1 MDERGGGRKVS
12 VIQEYVIMAPKE
24 TNWSIRPASLF
35 NGLLVLFI
43 IGVIMPGSINALD
56 PAPATETRTV
66 TDTYHGVSV
75 TDDYRWLEDFEDPVV
90 KKWNQSQN
98 EYTRSILDTVSARE
112 QIKEYL
118 TELMGSS
125 STDYYSLKK
134 AGSVLFAMKF
144 QPPKEQSLLVKL
156 QSVDDLLTEEVVL
169 DVTELNPEG
178 TTSIDFFVPSPDG
191 SLLAVSLSE
200 TGSEKGTVYVFDV
213 ATGKE
218 TGDVVPNVNG
228 PTAGGDVAW
237 EADGSGFY
245 FTRYPHEGERPEED
259 LSFFQQVYYHKMG
272 TAQAEDK
279 YVIGEEFPRIA
290 EIRLEA
296 SDDGQYLIVTVY
308 DGDGGERA
316 HYLRNPSG
324 EFTQVT
330 RFEDL
335 IPDMTFGPDNST
347 YMLSHK
353 NSPMGKI
360 LKLGPGVADLSL
372 AEVLVDES
380 KVSIRSFLPTA
391 NYLYLIDIDGGP
403 SRMRV
408 LDLKSGELKGLPA
421 KPISSFG
428 GLTKYDD
435 DVILFRNSSYT
446 EPSAWYQFDPATWQ
460 IQATALYKTSPADFS
475 DIVVKREFATSKDGT
490 LVPVNIIYRTG
501 TELDG
506 SNPTILTGYGGYGI
520 SRTPSLSSTLRLWY
534 DQGGIYVVANIR
546 GGGEYGEAWHL
557 AGNLTKKQ
565 NVFDDFI
572 ACAEYLIEKKYTSS
586 DMLII
591 QGGSNGGL
599 LMGAAFTQR
608 PELFRAVVT
617 HVGIYDMLRVELDP
631 NGVFNI
637 TEFGTV
643 TNPDHFKALY
653 AYSPFH
659 NAADQ
664 VAYPSI
670 MFLTGDHDG
679 RVNPG
684 QSRKMTGLMQ
694 AATNSGRPVLLRTTA
709 KAGHGGGTALSEK
722 IEKQTDVY
730 SFIISQ
736 LGLKFRYDR

>member
-1 MDERGGGRKVS
+1 MAR
-12 VIQEYVIMAPKE
+12 QEI
-24 TNWSIRPASLF
+24 NRSASLA
-35 NGLLVLFI
+35 NLSTGLLVLFI
-43 IGVIMPGSINALD
+43 LSLIMPTGISALD
-56 PAPATETRTV
+56 PAPATQTKTV

-90 KKWNQSQN
+90 KKWNQNQN

-118 TELMGSS
+118 TELMGGT

-134 AGSVLFAMKF
+134 ARSVLFAMKF

-156 QSVDDLLTEEVVL
+156 ISVDDLVSEEVVL

-191 SLLAVSLSE
+191 RLLAVSLSE
-200 TGSEKGTVYVFDV
+200 TGSEKGTIYVFEV

-237 EADGSGFY
+237 EPDGSGFY
-245 FTRYPHEGERPEED
+245 FTRYPHEGERPDED
-259 LSFFQQVYYHKMG
+259 LSFFQQVYYHQMG
-272 TAQAEDK
+272 TVQSEDK

-308 DGDGGERA
+308 NGDGGERA
-316 HYLRNPSG
+316 HYLRNASG

-335 IPDMTFGPDNST
+335 IPDMIFGPDNST
-347 YMLSHK
+347 YLLSHK
-353 NSPMGKI
+353 DSPRGRI
-360 LKLGPGVADLSL
+360 LRLGPGVADLTL
-372 AEVLVDES
+372 AEVLVGES
-380 KVSIRSFLPTA
+380 KVSITSFLPTS
-391 NYLYLIDIDGGP
+391 NFLYLIDIDGGP
-403 SRMRV
+403 NQMRV
-408 LDLKSGELKGLPA
+408 LDLKAGELKTLPA

-428 GLTKYDD
+428 GLTKWENDA
-435 DVILFRNSSYT
+435 ILFRSSSYT
-446 EPSAWYQFDPATWQ
+446 EPSAWYRFDPVAWK
-460 IQATALYKTSPADFS
+460 IYPTALYKTSTADFS
-475 DIVVKREFATSKDGT
+475 DIVVKREFVTSKDGT
-490 LVPVNIIYRTG
+490 QVPVNIMYRAG

-506 SNPTILTGYGGYGI
+506 TNPTILGGYGGYGI
-520 SRTPSLSSTLRLWY
+520 SRTPRLSASLRLWY
-534 DQGGIYVVANIR
+534 DQGGIYAVANIR
-546 GGGEYGEAWHL
+546 GGGEYGEEWHL

-572 ACAEYLIEKKYTSS
+572 ACAEHLIERKYTSS
-586 DMLII
+586 DKLVIE
-591 QGGSNGGL
+591 GGSNGGL

-608 PELFRAVVT
+608 PDLFRAVVS

-659 NAADQ
+659 NVADN

-694 AATNSGRPVLLRTTA
+694 TATNSGRPVLLRTTA

-736 LGLKFRYDR
+736 LGMSFKYDR